1 MLGEKVIASPPTLFS
16 PSDSLTKTDHISPA
30 LKVDAGLN
38 KNTYISDVYCN
49 EMTSPLSI
57 TRKTKD
63 HDVPF
68 ILPINRQA
76 DLSRSIRPNSEK
88 KEQQFHSFVNINSS
102 AVNPINKNLQK
113 NSAPNPIQ
121 HTTQHNTRINIDVDN
136 QIHISHIYNTNCTQN
151 ETPSPK

>member
-1 MLGEKVIASPPTLFS
+1 
-16 PSDSLTKTDHISPA
+16 
-30 LKVDAGLN
+30 
-38 KNTYISDVYCN
+38 
-49 EMTSPLSI
+49 MTSPLSI

-63 HDVPF
+63 HDAPF

-76 DLSRSIRPNSEK
+76 DLSLSIRPNSEK
-88 KEQQFHSFVNINSS
+88 KEQQFHSLVNINSS